1 MIKFR
6 NVLALVATL
15 AAINASSAEPQSII
29 LASTT
34 SVEASGLLA
43 NILPQFTA
51 KTGITVNVVAQGTGK
66 ALDTARRGDAD
77 LLLVH
82 DPEAEQ
88 AFMDEGHGSTRRQI
102 AWNDFI
108 IVGPSADPAHVKG
121 GSDSVAALKA
131 IAASQAPFVSRGDK
145 SGTNAAELRL
155 WKIAGQTPDVLNKE
169 KWYRDIG
176 GGMGQA
182 LNAASAMDAYTLS
195 DRGTW
200 LSFGNKGS
208 LVVAIEGDPR
218 LINRYDVIELN
229 PAEARGRKARRC
241 KGVRRLAGFVR
252 GAASDRRVSSE
263 RPKTVQPVRRFAE
276 ITRFQFSAELLFF
289 ATAGRRSAPDLA
301 RSGSAR
307 GLRTRVEPRA
317 SVCTCLR
324 ADESAPGLTFQPL
337 LGEFF
342 VRDVFQRRQALRHFR
357 VVKFIA
363 AQPAPLKAVP
373 EQDGVHLPGK
383 FMNAP
388 RPVSLDHFAGRIER
402 QAV

>member
-1 MIKFR
+1 MIRFR
-6 NVLALVATL
+6 NVLALAATL
-15 AAINASSAEPQSII
+15 AVPCAGSAAEQSIV

-43 NILPQFTA
+43 NIVPQFTA

-82 DPEAEQ
+82 DPEAERQ
-88 AFMDEGHGSTRRQI
+88 FMDEGHGTNQRQI

-131 IAASQAPFVSRGDK
+131 IAALPAPFVSRGDK

-155 WKIAGQTPDVLNKE
+155 WKLAGQTPDRLNTA

-200 LSFGNKGS
+200 LSFNNKGS
-208 LVVAIEGDPR
+208 LIVAVEGDPR
-218 LINRYDVIELN
+218 LLNRYDVIELN
-229 PAEARGRKARRC
+229 RQKHAGAK
-241 KGVRRLAGFVR
+241 LA
-252 GAASDRRVSSE
+252 AAKVFADWLISSE
-263 RPKTVQPVRRFAE
+263 GQQAIGAYRVNGKQLFNPSAGSPK
-276 ITRFQFSAELLFF
+276 
-289 ATAGRRSAPDLA
+289 
-301 RSGSAR
+301 
-307 GLRTRVEPRA
+307 
-317 SVCTCLR
+317 
-324 ADESAPGLTFQPL
+324 
-337 LGEFF
+337 
-342 VRDVFQRRQALRHFR
+342 
-357 VVKFIA
+357 
-363 AQPAPLKAVP
+363 
-373 EQDGVHLPGK
+373 
-383 FMNAP
+383 
-388 RPVSLDHFAGRIER
+388 
-402 QAV
+402 

>member
-1 MIKFR
+1 MMKVR
-6 NVLALVATL
+6 TVLALVATV
-15 AAINASSAEPQSII
+15 AAINASSAAEQSIV

-43 NILPQFTA
+43 DILPKFAA

-88 AFMDEGHGSTRRQI
+88 QFMDEGRGSARRQI

-108 IVGPSADPAHVKG
+108 IVGPSADPAHVRG
-121 GSDSVAALKA
+121 GNDSVAALKA
-131 IAASQAPFVSRGDK
+131 IASAQAAFVSRGDK

-155 WKIAGQTPDVLNKE
+155 WKIAGQTPDALNKE

-208 LVVAIEGDPR
+208 LTIVIEGDPR
-218 LINRYDVIELN
+218 LVNRYEVIELN
-229 PAEARGRKARRC
+229 PEKHGNAKLQAAGT
-241 KGVRRLAGFVR
+241 LA
-252 GAASDRRVSSE
+252 AWLVSPEGQQAIGSYE
-263 RPKTVQPVRRFAE
+263 MGGQQLFYPSATSPK
-276 ITRFQFSAELLFF
+276 
-289 ATAGRRSAPDLA
+289 
-301 RSGSAR
+301 
-307 GLRTRVEPRA
+307 
-317 SVCTCLR
+317 
-324 ADESAPGLTFQPL
+324 
-337 LGEFF
+337 
-342 VRDVFQRRQALRHFR
+342 
-357 VVKFIA
+357 
-363 AQPAPLKAVP
+363 
-373 EQDGVHLPGK
+373 
-383 FMNAP
+383 
-388 RPVSLDHFAGRIER
+388 
-402 QAV
+402 

>member
-1 MIKFR
+1 MMKVRSI
-6 NVLALVATL
+6 LALLATVGAIGVCS
-15 AAINASSAEPQSII
+15 AAEQSIV

-82 DPEAEQ
+82 DPEAKQ
-88 AFMDEGHGSTRRQI
+88 QFMDEGQGSTRRQI

-108 IVGPSADPAHVKG
+108 IVGPSTDPAHVHG
-121 GSDSVAALKA
+121 GSDSVSALKA
-131 IAASQAPFVSRGDK
+131 IALAQAPFVSRGDK

-155 WKIAGQTPDVLNKE
+155 WKIAGQTPDALSKE

-200 LSFGNKGS
+200 LSFNNKGS
-208 LVVAIEGDPR
+208 LVIAVEGDPR

-229 PAEARGRKARRC
+229 PQKH
-241 KGVRRLAGFVR
+241 AGTKLTVAKVFA
-252 GAASDRRVSSE
+252 GWLVSSE
-263 RPKTVQPVRRFAE
+263 GQQAIGAYQVNGQKLFNPSAGSPK
-276 ITRFQFSAELLFF
+276 
-289 ATAGRRSAPDLA
+289 
-301 RSGSAR
+301 
-307 GLRTRVEPRA
+307 
-317 SVCTCLR
+317 
-324 ADESAPGLTFQPL
+324 
-337 LGEFF
+337 
-342 VRDVFQRRQALRHFR
+342 
-357 VVKFIA
+357 
-363 AQPAPLKAVP
+363 
-373 EQDGVHLPGK
+373 
-383 FMNAP
+383 
-388 RPVSLDHFAGRIER
+388 
-402 QAV
+402 

>member
-1 MIKFR
+1 MKIR
-6 NVLALVATL
+6 SILALIATIGTIHAGS
-15 AAINASSAEPQSII
+15 AAEQSIV

-88 AFMDEGHGSTRRQI
+88 QFMDEGHGSTRRQI

-121 GSDSVAALKA
+121 GNDSVAALKA
-131 IAASQAPFVSRGDK
+131 IASAQAPFVSRGDK

-155 WKIAGQTPDVLNKE
+155 WKIAGQTPDTLNKE

-200 LSFGNKGS
+200 LSFNNKGS

-218 LINRYDVIELN
+218 LINRYDVIELS
-229 PAEARGRKARRC
+229 PQKHPTAK
-241 KGVRRLAGFVR
+241 LAIAKVF
-252 GAASDRRVSSE
+252 ADWLVSSQGQQAIGAYQVNGQKLFNPSAGS
-263 RPKTVQPVRRFAE
+263 PK
-276 ITRFQFSAELLFF
+276 
-289 ATAGRRSAPDLA
+289 
-301 RSGSAR
+301 
-307 GLRTRVEPRA
+307 
-317 SVCTCLR
+317 
-324 ADESAPGLTFQPL
+324 
-337 LGEFF
+337 
-342 VRDVFQRRQALRHFR
+342 
-357 VVKFIA
+357 
-363 AQPAPLKAVP
+363 
-373 EQDGVHLPGK
+373 
-383 FMNAP
+383 
-388 RPVSLDHFAGRIER
+388 
-402 QAV
+402 

>member
-1 MIKFR
+1 MMKFR
-6 NVLALVATL
+6 NVLALVAIL
-15 AAINASSAEPQSII
+15 AAINPTLGGGRSIV

-51 KTGITVNVVAQGTGK
+51 KTGITVHVVAQGTGK

-88 AFMDEGHGSTRRQI
+88 QFMDEGHGSARRQI

-121 GSDSVAALKA
+121 GSDSVAALKS
-131 IAASQAPFVSRGDK
+131 IAVSQAPFVSRGDK

-155 WKIAGQTPDVLNKE
+155 WKIAGQTPHLLNKE

-200 LSFGNKGS
+200 LSFNNKGS
-208 LVVAIEGDPR
+208 LGILIEGDPR
-218 LINRYDVIELN
+218 LINRYDVIELTPQKHAGAKLAIAKVFADWLVSTEGQQAIGAYQVNGQKLFN
-229 PAEARGRKARRC
+229 PS
-241 KGVRRLAGFVR
+241 AG
-252 GAASDRRVSSE
+252 S
-263 RPKTVQPVRRFAE
+263 PK
-276 ITRFQFSAELLFF
+276 
-289 ATAGRRSAPDLA
+289 
-301 RSGSAR
+301 
-307 GLRTRVEPRA
+307 
-317 SVCTCLR
+317 
-324 ADESAPGLTFQPL
+324 
-337 LGEFF
+337 
-342 VRDVFQRRQALRHFR
+342 
-357 VVKFIA
+357 
-363 AQPAPLKAVP
+363 
-373 EQDGVHLPGK
+373 
-383 FMNAP
+383 
-388 RPVSLDHFAGRIER
+388 
-402 QAV
+402 

>member
-1 MIKFR
+1 VIKLR
-6 NVLALVATL
+6 NILALVA
-15 AAINASSAEPQSII
+15 IFASIDASFAEKQSIVI
-29 LASTT
+29 ASTT
-34 SVEASGLLA
+34 SVEASGLFA

-88 AFMDEGHGSTRRQI
+88 QFMDEGHGSTRRQI

-108 IVGPSADPAHVKG
+108 IVGPSADPAHVRG

-155 WKIAGQTPDVLNKE
+155 WKLAGRTPDLLNKE

-182 LNAASAMDAYTLS
+182 LNAASAMNAYTIT

-200 LSFGNKGS
+200 LSFKNKG
-208 LVVAIEGDPR
+208 LLMIMIEGDPH

-229 PAEARGRKARRC
+229 PGKHGVARLDAAKVFADWLLSPEGQQAIDAYQVD
-241 KGVRRLAGFVR
+241 GQHLFNPS
-252 GAASDRRVSSE
+252 AAS
-263 RPKTVQPVRRFAE
+263 PK
-276 ITRFQFSAELLFF
+276 
-289 ATAGRRSAPDLA
+289 
-301 RSGSAR
+301 
-307 GLRTRVEPRA
+307 
-317 SVCTCLR
+317 
-324 ADESAPGLTFQPL
+324 
-337 LGEFF
+337 
-342 VRDVFQRRQALRHFR
+342 
-357 VVKFIA
+357 
-363 AQPAPLKAVP
+363 
-373 EQDGVHLPGK
+373 
-383 FMNAP
+383 
-388 RPVSLDHFAGRIER
+388 
-402 QAV
+402 

>member
-1 MIKFR
+1 MIKLR
-6 NVLALVATL
+6 KVLALVAAL
-15 AAINASSAEPQSII
+15 ASTNASYAAEQSIV

-88 AFMDEGHGSTRRQI
+88 QFMDEGHGSAHRQI

-108 IVGPSADPAHVKG
+108 IVVPSADPAHVKG
-121 GSDSVAALKA
+121 GSDSAAALKS
-131 IAASQAPFVSRGDK
+131 IAVSQAPFVSRGDK

-155 WKIAGQTPDVLNKE
+155 WKIAGQTPHLLNKE

-200 LSFGNKGS
+200 LSFNNKGS
-208 LVVAIEGDPR
+208 LGILIEGDPR

-229 PAEARGRKARRC
+229 PQKHAGAK
-241 KGVRRLAGFVR
+241 LAIAKVFADWLVSTEGQQAIGAYQVDGQKLFNPS
-252 GAASDRRVSSE
+252 AAS
-263 RPKTVQPVRRFAE
+263 PK
-276 ITRFQFSAELLFF
+276 
-289 ATAGRRSAPDLA
+289 
-301 RSGSAR
+301 
-307 GLRTRVEPRA
+307 
-317 SVCTCLR
+317 
-324 ADESAPGLTFQPL
+324 
-337 LGEFF
+337 
-342 VRDVFQRRQALRHFR
+342 
-357 VVKFIA
+357 
-363 AQPAPLKAVP
+363 
-373 EQDGVHLPGK
+373 
-383 FMNAP
+383 
-388 RPVSLDHFAGRIER
+388 
-402 QAV
+402 